1 MTRSMLVIG
10 MALALVSPA
19 LAQDGPAQFQQMVH
33 FTVKPGMEDQ
43 FEAIVKQYVEAAD
56 KTGAPNRWNVFHQGP
71 GGSPNHYH
79 LVTSFNEFS
88 ERDAWTG
95 PGEMFI
101 EAHGEE
107 EYAAANRRWAAA
119 VTNVHITL
127 STHQP
132 DLSTKKTA
140 GGIQNHYL
148 ATNTEIRPDKLQ
160 EYRWAIGKI
169 REAQDKATGSPAV
182 VGRRISEGNR
192 WVFRS
197 ITGFDNGADRD
208 GWTPFGEFMSI
219 YTDEERDQIMD
230 TLRSTIVS
238 SRWYEVTRRPDLSHT
253 GPAGSS
259 N

>member
-107 EYAAANRRWAAA
+107 EFAAANRRWAAA

-160 EYRWAIGKI
+160 EYRWRSGKSAKL
-169 REAQDKATGSPAV
+169 RTRRRGPPRWSGGESQRATAGCSGPSRGSTTARTATA
-182 VGRRISEGNR
+182 G
-192 WVFRS
+192 
-197 ITGFDNGADRD
+197 
-208 GWTPFGEFMSI
+208 
-219 YTDEERDQIMD
+219 
-230 TLRSTIVS
+230 LRSAS
-238 SRWYEVTRRPDLSHT
+238 SCPSTRTKSAIRSWTRFAAPSSA
-253 GPAGSS
+253 AGGTK
-259 N
+259 